1 MFYSFATQEERRA
14 FGGSDFLELQFCRI
28 PPGTDIEVLVAVD
41 SIMHWLNDSLYVS
54 GDDMNAFWEIYSPIF
69 TGGVYNNQET
79 GPVDLY
85 GINYYSPEL
94 TETIAA
100 RLRRE
105 KPSGCGKLLEWLTQA
120 KQYNGFYILGV

>member
-14 FGGSDFLELQFCRI
+14 FNGSDFLELQFCRM

-41 SIMHWLNDSLYVS
+41 SITDWLNDSLYVS